1 MLKYSSISHFY
12 VLYMHEMLPVG
23 GSERERERE
32 REKEKERLYT
42 EKYTSRRGTNLF
54 KTKLNGAW
62 KSLTLTNK

>member
-1 MLKYSSISHFY
+1 MLKYSSISHSY

-32 REKEKERLYT
+32 REKERLYT
-42 EKYTSRRGTNLF
+42 QKYTSRRGTNLF

>member
-32 REKEKERLYT
+32 RKRDYIHRNTHHVEERIYS
-42 EKYTSRRGTNLF
+42 KPNWMAHG
-54 KTKLNGAW
+54 KA
-62 KSLTLTNK
+62 